1 MPARRIRRNV
11 RGTKPRT
18 HLFVPFRRIKQKT
31 VQKLPVRRRS
41 RGGRV

>member
-1 MPARRIRRNV
+1 MPARRIRRNI

-31 VQKLPVRRRS
+31 ASNLPLRRRS
-41 RGGRV
+41 RRV

>member
-1 MPARRIRRNV
+1 MPARRIRSRI

-31 VQKLPVRRRS
+31 VQKLPSRRRL
-41 RGGRV
+41 RAARV

>member
-1 MPARRIRRNV
+1 MPARRLRGRI

-31 VQKLPVRRRS
+31 ASKLPSRRRS
-41 RGGRV
+41 RARI

>member
-1 MPARRIRRNV
+1 MPARRIRGRI

-31 VQKLPVRRRS
+31 VRNLPVRRRS
-41 RGGRV
+41 RAGRA